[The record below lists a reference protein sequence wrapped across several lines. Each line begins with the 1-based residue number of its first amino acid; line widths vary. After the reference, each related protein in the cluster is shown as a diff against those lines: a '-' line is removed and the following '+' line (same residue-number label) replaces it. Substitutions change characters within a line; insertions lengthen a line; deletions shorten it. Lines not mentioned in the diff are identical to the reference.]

1 MRRIG
6 CWLTVTL
13 LAAPALAGVQTVEAF
28 DNATVR
34 DTGVRGGSSGEAF
47 FNIEGASNGSFASY
61 GAARWDVSGAKAAFD
76 ASFGPGNWTISTI
89 ELVLTQ
95 SNAFFTN
102 DGGVEVLFTNDDT
115 TRLDPNAVS
124 LAYPLD
130 TEFADAQSVTTYTFT
145 EVATGFV
152 ETHLLYDASGSNTA
166 GGMALANDIMSDTL
180 VTLVLNETDDAVAAT
195 YAGFS
200 NFDFDG
206 PTLRITAVPEP
217 ASLGL
222 LGVGLIW
229 TLRRRRSS
237 TR

>member
-1 MRRIG
+1 MRQLG
-6 CWLTVTL
+6 VLLTVAL
-13 LAAPALAGVQTVEAF
+13 LASPALAGVQSVEAF

-47 FNIEGASNGSFASY
+47 FNIEGANNGNFASY
-61 GAARWDVSGAKAAFD
+61 GVARWDVSGVKAAFD
-76 ASFGPGNWTISTI
+76 ATFGPGNWTISTV

-95 SNAFFTN
+95 SNAFFTT

-130 TEFADAQSVTTYTFT
+130 TEFSDAQSVTTYTFT
-145 EVATGFV
+145 QVSTGFV
-152 ETHLLYDASGSNTA
+152 ESHLLYDANGSNTA
-166 GGMALANDIMSDTL
+166 GGMALADDIMNDTL
-180 VTLVLNETDDAVAAT
+180 VTLVLNEADPDVAAT

-222 LGVGLIW
+222 LGVGLLW
-229 TLRRRRSS
+229 SLRRRRSAH
-237 TR
+237 

>member
-1 MRRIG
+1 MRRMIF
-6 CWLTVTL
+6 VSVVAL
-13 LAAPALAGVQTVEAF
+13 LAAPALAGVQSVEAF

-47 FNIEGASNGSFASY
+47 FNIEGANNGSFASY
-61 GAARWDVSGAKAAFD
+61 GVARWDISAAKAAFD
-76 ASFGPGNWTISTI
+76 AAYGPGGWTIQSV
-89 ELVLTQ
+89 ELILTQ
-95 SNAFFTN
+95 SNAFFTT
-102 DGGVEVLFTNDDT
+102 DGSVEVLFTNDDT

-130 TEFADAQSVTTYTFT
+130 TEFSDAQSILTYTFT
-145 EVATGFV
+145 EVSTGFV
-152 ETHLLYDASGSNTA
+152 ETHLLYDAGGSNTA
-166 GGMALANDIMSDTL
+166 GGMALAADIMSDSL
-180 VTLVLNETDDAVAAT
+180 VTLVLNEADPDVAAT

-222 LGVGLIW
+222 LGAGLIW
-229 TLRRRRSS
+229 TLRRRRS
-237 TR
+237 TRP

>member
-6 CWLTVTL
+6 IWLSVAL
-13 LAAPALAGVQTVEAF
+13 LASPTLAGVQSVEAF

-34 DTGVRGGSSGEAF
+34 PDGVRGGSSGEAF
-47 FNIEGASNGSFASY
+47 FNIEGANNGNFASY
-61 GAARWDVSGAKAAFD
+61 GVARWDVSGVKAAFD
-76 ASFGPGNWTISTI
+76 GIYGPGNWTISTI

-130 TEFADAQSVTTYTFT
+130 TEFSDAQSVTTYTFT

-152 ETHLLYDASGSNTA
+152 ETHLLYDANGSNTA
-166 GGMALANDIMSDTL
+166 GGMALANDIMNDTL
-180 VTLVLNETDDAVAAT
+180 VTLVLNETDPDVAAT

-217 ASLGL
+217 ASLAL
-222 LGVGLIW
+222 LGVGLVW
-229 TLRRRRSS
+229 SLRRRRSS
-237 TR
+237 R

>member
-1 MRRIG
+1 MRRMG
-6 CWLTVTL
+6 CWLAAAL
-13 LAAPALAGVQTVEAF
+13 LVSPALAGVQTVEAF

-47 FNIEGASNGSFASY
+47 FNIEGANNGSFASY
-61 GAARWDVSGAKAAFD
+61 GAARWDVSSVKAAFD
-76 ASFGPGNWTISTI
+76 ANFGPGNWTISTI

-102 DGGVEVLFTNDDT
+102 DGNVEVLFTNDDT
-115 TRLDPNAVS
+115 TPLDPNAVS

-130 TEFADAQSVTTYTFT
+130 TEFADAQSITTYTFT

-152 ETHLLYDASGSNTA
+152 ETHLLYDANGSNTA
-166 GGMALANDIMSDTL
+166 GGMALANDIMNDTL
-180 VTLVLNETDDAVAAT
+180 VTLVLNEADPDVAAT

-200 NFDFDG
+200 NFDYDG

-229 TLRRRRSS
+229 TLRRRRSA
-237 TR
+237 R